1 MTDQHPPADGPP
13 APTPPPYSPPAAPVP
28 PAAPPAWPS
37 PDAGEPT
44 ATQPPVAPPYGAPQ
58 YSPPPYGAPQYSA
71 PPYGTPPY
79 GNATPPVPEAPAPG
93 RQRRTGLV
101 VGLLVAGVL
110 VIGGILGIA
119 LFAAGGTDLRLNIS
133 RCAIAADG
141 SLSAAGTVGG
151 PSGTGVT
158 VDVEFVDSATGEKVD
173 TASTSIDL
181 GTAVSGDDPW
191 SVTGSAGE
199 QVQGVTC
206 NATADD

>member
-58 YSPPPYGAPQYSA
+58 YSAPQYGAPPYGA
-71 PPYGTPPY
+71 PPY

-93 RQRRTGLV
+93 RQRRAGLV
-101 VGLLVAGVL
+101 VGLLVVGVL

-119 LFAAGGTDLRLNIS
+119 LFAAGGTDLELNIS

-181 GTAVSGDDPW
+181 GTAVAGDDPW